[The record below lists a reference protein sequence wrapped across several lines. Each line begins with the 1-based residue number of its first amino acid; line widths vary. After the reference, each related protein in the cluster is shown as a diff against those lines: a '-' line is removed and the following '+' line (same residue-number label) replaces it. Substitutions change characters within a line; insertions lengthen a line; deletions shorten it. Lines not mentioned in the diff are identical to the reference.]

1 MNQPSLNFKP
11 CGDCQVCCQ
20 GYLEGTAYGMK
31 FGLTP
36 NGPKPCGFLQ
46 KVCTVY
52 SARPSMCSNYYCAWS
67 QGLFPEWMKPNK
79 SKVLVSVQTW
89 SKGQYLLATVID
101 KEFDQRAIEEL
112 TNFTDQNSAPLVLV
126 VGNQVSIKGGD
137 DFKEEY
143 QSKRRIPL
151 A

>member
-1 MNQPSLNFKP
+1 
-11 CGDCQVCCQ
+11 
-20 GYLEGTAYGMK
+20 
-31 FGLTP
+31 
-36 NGPKPCGFLQ
+36 
-46 KVCTVY
+46 
-52 SARPSMCSNYYCAWS
+52 
-67 QGLFPEWMKPNK
+67 MKPNK

-112 TNFTDQNSAPLVLV
+112 TNFSDQNSAPLVLV
-126 VGNQVSIKGGD
+126 VGNKVSIKGGE